1 MLVSGIDP
9 PWGRQCDKRVGEVN
23 EHINQMPMPQT
34 IRLTE
39 AAALDP
45 FILLIA
51 SLEVMANQ
59 QAWAIRSL
67 QG

>member
-1 MLVSGIDP
+1 MFVSCIDP
-9 PWGRQCDKRVGEVN
+9 PWWRQCDKRVGEVN

-45 FILLIA
+45 FILLVA